1 MTTTRRDFLRLAG
14 STAAVA
20 LAAPAIVP
28 GFARAAGDLR
38 KVRWG
43 ISVTAMNVAVV
54 NSIVGEGL
62 GYNAE
67 EGFELEPVMLGS
79 NSNVQIALDKGD
91 VDFGVG
97 TGPFQLPLFA
107 KGELPPIVNF
117 YEWCYPYRWDIAVLP
132 DSKAQSYAD
141 LKGKT
146 IGVSALGTT
155 DYPIARAALTNVGV
169 DPDKDVSWVATG
181 AGVPAGVAL
190 QRGTIDA
197 LAYFDTGFGQV
208 EAAGIPIRILP
219 RPENTPMIGG
229 LYVSARKEFLEK
241 NTDLA
246 VSFGR
251 SISRASQ
258 FILANPEAGAKVFL
272 KMYPELAPRG
282 VSEEEAVKTLL
293 YPIKR
298 RMAHFEPPYPDTVMG
313 YIHADEL
320 VREAKFLGLDI
331 ESADEIVRTDLM
343 DRINDYDLEKVKEQ
357 AANYKG

>member
-1 MTTTRRDFLRLAG
+1 MTMNRRTFAKLSGA
-14 STAAVA
+14 A
-20 LAAPAIVP
+20 LASAAL
-28 GFARAAGDLR
+28 ARPSLAKDALR
-38 KVRWG
+38 TVRWG
-43 ISVTAMNVAVV
+43 ISVTSMNVSVV
-54 NSIVGEGL
+54 NSIIAEGL

-67 EGFELEPVMLGS
+67 EGFKLEPVMLGT
-79 NSNVQIALDKGD
+79 NSNVQIALDKGN

-107 KGELPPIVNF
+107 KNQLPPIANF

-132 DSKAQSYAD
+132 DSPAKTYQD
-141 LKGKT
+141 LKGKK

-169 DPDKDVSWVATG
+169 DPDKDVSWIATG

-219 RPENTPMIGG
+219 RPEKTPMIGG
-229 LYVSARKEFLEK
+229 LYVSANRDFIDK
-241 NTDLA
+241 NRALA

-251 SISRASQ
+251 SIARASE
-258 FILANPEAGAKVFL
+258 FILANPAAGAKVFL

-282 VSEEEAVKTLL
+282 ASEADAVKTLL

-298 RMAHFEPPYPDTVMG
+298 RMEHFRAPYPDTPMG
-313 YIHADEL
+313 FIHGDEL
-320 VREAKFLGLDI
+320 EREAAFLGLTI
-331 ESADEIVRTDLM
+331 PPITPIVRTDLIG
-343 DRINDYDLEKVKEQ
+343 DISKFDVEAVKRQ
-357 AANYKG
+357 AAAYPV

>member
-1 MTTTRRDFLRLAG
+1 MNNTRREFLKLAAG
-14 STAAVA
+14 SAAMA
-20 LAAPAIVP
+20 LAAPALAQ
-28 GFARAAGDLR
+28 GTLR

-43 ISVTAMNVAVV
+43 ISVTAMNVSVV
-54 NSIVGEGL
+54 NSIIAEGL

-67 EGFELEPVMLGS
+67 EGFQLEPIMLGS
-79 NSNVQIALDKGD
+79 NSNVQIALDKGN
-91 VDFGVG
+91 VEFGVG

-107 KGELPPIVNF
+107 KGELPPIQNF

-132 DSKAQSYAD
+132 DSEAKTYAD

-208 EAAGIPIRILP
+208 EAAGIPIRILA
-219 RPENTPMIGG
+219 RPEKTPMIGG
-229 LYVSARKEFLEK
+229 LYVSANRDFIEK
-241 NTDLA
+241 NQELA
-246 VSFGR
+246 VGFGR

-282 VSEEEAVKTLL
+282 ASEEDALKTLL

-298 RMAHFEPPYPDTVMG
+298 RMAHFEPPYPDTKMG
-313 YIHADEL
+313 FIHADEL
-320 VREAKFLGLDI
+320 VREAKFLGLAIDK
-331 ESADEIVRTDLM
+331 ADEIVRTDLV
-343 DRINDYDLEKVKEQ
+343 DRISDYDLEKVKQ
-357 AANYKG
+357 HAASYNG